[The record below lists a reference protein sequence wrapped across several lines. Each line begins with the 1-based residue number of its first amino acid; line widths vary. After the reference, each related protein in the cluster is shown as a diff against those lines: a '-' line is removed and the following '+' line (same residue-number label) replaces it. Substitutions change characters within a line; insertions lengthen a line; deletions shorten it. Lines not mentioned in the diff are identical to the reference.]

1 MMKIRKQLR
10 VSIPLAIKYKL
21 EDDHEFKP
29 SSIEDISWGGV
40 FLLVE
45 PPPGTGQRI
54 IVQLEI
60 PEDSVRLEIWGT
72 VVRVRDKELGK
83 PAGVG
88 IEFDE
93 LDHETRSQIQN
104 LVDYWIRL
112 LVQKYQK

>member
-1 MMKIRKQLR
+1 MR
-10 VSIPLAIKYKL
+10 VSIPLAVKYKL

-40 FLLVE
+40 FLLMDPA
-45 PPPGTGQRI
+45 PPLGKRI
-54 IVQLEI
+54 IVQLDI

-83 PAGVG
+83 QSGVG

-93 LDHETRSQIQN
+93 LDHETRSQIQS